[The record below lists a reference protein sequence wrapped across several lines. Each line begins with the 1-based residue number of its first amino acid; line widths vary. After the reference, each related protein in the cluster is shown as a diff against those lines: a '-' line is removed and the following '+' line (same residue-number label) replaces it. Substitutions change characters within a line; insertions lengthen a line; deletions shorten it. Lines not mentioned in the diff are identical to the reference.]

1 MTNRSA
7 QPRARAGQTGQAAQ
21 TGVKKEEAVAGQP
34 SQPQQRPHFY
44 LTQQQLQTLQYL
56 QNQPALSPQQQSL
69 LQQLQHQFRL
79 MQQHQQS
86 MRMQAQ
92 QQQAIGIPR
101 PVQPQTGQFSAQSA
115 NTPHSGSN
123 IGSSTEIDG
132 L

>member
-34 SQPQQRPHFY
+34 SQPQQRPPFY

-56 QNQPALSPQQQSL
+56 QNQPSLLPQQQQV

-79 MQQHQQS
+79 MQQHQQQ
-86 MRMQAQ
+86 MRLQAQ
-92 QQQAIGIPR
+92 QQQASAGIPR
-101 PVQPQTGQFSAQSA
+101 PVQPQGTFGGSQPS
-115 NTPHSGSN
+115 TPQAG
-123 IGSSTEIDG
+123 
-132 L
+132 